1 MGLRIL
7 EVLRLQWAEVGADR
21 IWIRGAV
28 KNRYSEG
35 VLPLPAIV
43 GGLLAEVRR
52 SEARVV
58 TAWTDRIAYSKALH
72 NALSVTFGLQA
83 PEPPGGCAELS
94 PWRRKSTGGA
104 VTRSN
109 VTSVT
114 RRGQSRVNR
123 TTPRRRSGTLYSG
136 TKWSPGLTWQRRDGS
151 KKVTALNL
159 SFLSRHRN
167 SNVLNGRGD
176 WI

>member
-28 KNRYSEG
+28 KNRYSER

-58 TAWTDRIAYSKALH
+58 TAWTDRIAYSKVLH
-72 NALSVTFGLQA
+72 NALCVTFGLQA
-83 PEPPGGCAELS
+83 PEPRGLRRTLSMEAEINGWSGYPVERYLLARCGR
-94 PWRRKSTGGA
+94 WRW
-104 VTRSN
+104 
-109 VTSVT
+109 
-114 RRGQSRVNR
+114 
-123 TTPRRRSGTLYSG
+123 
-136 TKWSPGLTWQRRDGS
+136 WSWRAAAS
-151 KKVTALNL
+151 
-159 SFLSRHRN
+159 
-167 SNVLNGRGD
+167 
-176 WI
+176 